1 MSLPFFHILSSGK
14 NIFIISFLEEM
25 ISHQETRTI
34 QMSIYILDSLSLQKK
49 KMEGDLQSKN
59 IWQDIVTILMYLFDD
74 IVCLFG
80 WGTIFINILFHYF

>member
-1 MSLPFFHILSSGK
+1 
-14 NIFIISFLEEM
+14 
-25 ISHQETRTI
+25 
-34 QMSIYILDSLSLQKK
+34 
-49 KMEGDLQSKN
+49 MEGDLQSKN

>member
-49 KMEGDLQSKN
+49 KNGRGPSK
-59 IWQDIVTILMYLFDD
+59 QEYLARHSNYFN
-74 IVCLFG
+74 V
-80 WGTIFINILFHYF
+80 FI